1 MSNPDRAVVEAM
13 VNLATNGALDRI
25 DQRGK
30 RARELRQWGLH
41 PHHAELG
48 SPLAADDAAFE
59 VAYPLAL
66 SGGVG
71 VTEESLFPMMSAS
84 ENLNAVGLLIE
95 HRGDRGDI
103 NAMPVMQLCRSA
115 MESSARTI
123 WILGHPERETRRD
136 RALSVLVEQ
145 LEQQKRFVSI
155 SEEGLAKGPNPL
167 PPKMAAE
174 NAAHQKNLEDLVKSL
189 RDTYTVSKPDS
200 FTKTITVAAQWVD
213 NHIPVHDTGEIAE
226 NGLEAGAKATY
237 SWGSSFVHG
246 YKWSV
251 DYFPGVKLFGMIADS
266 VATAIFMTECAV
278 ALYEAACRGPSGQGQ
293 EKSCVPRR
301 LEPTIAAWSASLFDN

>member
-1 MSNPDRAVVEAM
+1 MSNPDRAMVEAM
-13 VNLATNGALDRI
+13 VNLATNGALDRS

-41 PHHAELG
+41 PHHAEPG
-48 SPLAADDAAFE
+48 SSLAADDAAFE
-59 VAYPLAL
+59 AAYPLAL

-95 HRGDRGDI
+95 HRGDGGDV

-123 WILGHPERETRRD
+123 WILGHPDRETRRD
-136 RALSVLVEQ
+136 RALVVLVEQ
-145 LEQQKRFVSI
+145 LEQQKRFLRI
-155 SEEGLAKGPNPL
+155 SEDNAANAPAAL
-167 PPKMAAE
+167 PPDVVAMNQAHQQKQAALVQDLRDSYTISKPESFSKTIALAAE
-174 NAAHQKNLEDLVKSL
+174 
-189 RDTYTVSKPDS
+189 
-200 FTKTITVAAQWVD
+200 WVD
-213 NHIPVHDTGEIAE
+213 AHLPAHDTGELAA
-226 NGLEAGAKATY
+226 NGLEGGAKASY

-246 YKWSV
+246 YKWAV

-266 VATAIFMTECAV
+266 LAAAVFMTECAV
-278 ALYEAACRGPSGQGQ
+278 ALYEASCRGPAGQNN
-293 EKSCVPRR
+293 EHSYVPERFR
-301 LEPTIAAWSASLFDN
+301 WK

>member
-1 MSNPDRAVVEAM
+1 MNRQIVEAM
-13 VNLATNGALDRI
+13 VNLATNGAMDRI

-41 PHHAELG
+41 PHHAEPG
-48 SPLAADDAAFE
+48 SPLAEDDAAFE
-59 VAYPLAL
+59 AAYPLAL

-71 VTEESLFPMMSAS
+71 VTEEAMFPMMSAS

-95 HRGDRGDI
+95 LRGDRGDI

-123 WILGHPERETRRD
+123 WILGDPDRETRRD

-145 LEQQKRFVSI
+145 LEQQKRFVQI
-155 SEEGLAKGPNPL
+155 SEENLANGPNTLSPQ
-167 PPKMAAE
+167 MAAE
-174 NAAHQKNLEDLVKSL
+174 NAAHQQNLEALVQSL
-189 RDTYTVSKPDS
+189 QDNYPIARPES
-200 FTKTITVAAQWVD
+200 FTKTIRLAAQWVD
-213 NHIPVHDTGEIAE
+213 NHVPAHDTGEIAA
-226 NGLEAGAKATY
+226 NGLEGGARATY

-246 YKWSV
+246 YKWST

-266 VATAIFMTECAV
+266 LATAIFMTECAV
-278 ALYEAACRGPSGQGQ
+278 ALYEAACRAPAENQSRA
-293 EKSCVPRR
+293 ESYVPVR
-301 LEPTIAAWSASLFDN
+301 LEPTIAAWSADLFTN